1 MSKFTC
7 GGGALVR
14 TTGLASGLAERDT
27 KTSSARHTK
36 RVGADGRGGAERS
49 AGRRL
54 AKAVVR
60 RLPVTHLANL
70 LRPKPRRREVV
81 RAHGMGRVTDALSP
95 VRRLPVDPVAPPGG
109 RLCVNAAAT
118 RHTTAS

>member
-36 RVGADGRGGAERS
+36 RVGADGRGGAE
-49 AGRRL
+49 
-54 AKAVVR
+54 
-60 RLPVTHLANL
+60 
-70 LRPKPRRREVV
+70 
-81 RAHGMGRVTDALSP
+81 
-95 VRRLPVDPVAPPGG
+95 
-109 RLCVNAAAT
+109 
-118 RHTTAS
+118 